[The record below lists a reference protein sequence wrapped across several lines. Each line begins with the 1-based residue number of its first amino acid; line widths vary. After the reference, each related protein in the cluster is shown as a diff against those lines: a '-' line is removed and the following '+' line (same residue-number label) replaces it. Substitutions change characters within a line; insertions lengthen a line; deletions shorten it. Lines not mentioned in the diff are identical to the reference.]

1 MIYLSNLIIPIFTLI
16 VIIYALCKKIDVYSS
31 FISGVKEGIDIS
43 FKLFPTIFA
52 MSLSIAVF
60 IKSNILNDLISLINI
75 KLFPKEILPI
85 ALLRSFSGS
94 SSLIIL
100 NDILKTYGPD
110 SLIGRISSVIQSSTD
125 TTIYIL
131 STYYTL
137 VGIKKIKYSLVLG
150 LLCDIVC
157 VIISI
162 LIFKLI

>member
-16 VIIYALCKKIDVYSS
+16 VIIYALYKKVDVYSS
-31 FISGVKEGIDIS
+31 FLSGVKEGIDIS

-52 MSLSIAVF
+52 MSLSISVF
-60 IKSNILNDLISLINI
+60 IKSNILKDFISLINI
-75 KLFPKEILPI
+75 NIFPKEILPI

-110 SLIGRISSVIQSSTD
+110 SLIGKISSVIQSSTD

-137 VGIKKIKYSLVLG
+137 VGIKKIRYSLFLG
-150 LLCDIVC
+150 LLCDFIC
-157 VIISI
+157 VVISI
-162 LIFKLI
+162 LIFKII